1 MNNGHT
7 NQRVEQAIAND
18 ARTNELGV
26 RIECIDRRVVVRGE
40 VASDERRDA
49 VLTVVHEQLPA
60 AEIVDQLRLSDATQ
74 APRRTEVVEP
84 DRPRSE

>member
-1 MNNGHT
+1 MRNENEHT

-40 VASDERRDA
+40 VASDKRRDA
-49 VLTVVHEQLPA
+49 VLTVVHEQLPEA
-60 AEIVDQLRLSDATQ
+60 QVIDRLRLSDATQ
-74 APRRTEVVEP
+74 PPGRTEVVEP
-84 DRPRSE
+84 G